1 MLNFIDQ
8 HIITLNSTSSIAPE
22 DLDKDRPNMGLFSK
36 DFIKFNFY
44 ATTKLDKEVVY
55 REPSR
60 HNLNSR
66 YAYLNFVLLDDKYD
80 MYNMFLY

>member
-1 MLNFIDQ
+1 MLKFIDNNYRA
-8 HIITLNSTSSIAPE
+8 LKSTISIAPE

-44 ATTKLDKEVVY
+44 ATTTLDKEVVY